1 MPAIVVHN
9 LRKFY
14 GDFEALKGISFQVEE
29 GEVFSLLGPNGAG
42 KTTTV
47 EIILSLRKK
56 SGGEVV
62 VLGSEKLTKDV
73 KDRIGVVFQQD
84 ALLQNLTVEETLK
97 MFRTVHIRGLSVD
110 DVIEMVG
117 LQEKRKALVRKLSGG
132 QRRRLSIAVAIVGD
146 PDLLILDEPTTGL
159 DPQSRRRIWEIVLWF
174 KERGRTVLLT
184 THYMDEAERISDRVC
199 IIDHGKIVEEGSPRE
214 IIERSGIESVVE
226 VIVNG
231 EKRVFSSH
239 RPEEDVKRLLKE
251 ENVESVVIR
260 KPNLEDVFIKLTGRR
275 LRD

>member
-1 MPAIVVHN
+1 MPSIVVRN
-9 LRKFY
+9 LKKFY

-47 EIILSLRKK
+47 EIILGLRKK

-117 LQEKRKALVRKLSGG
+117 LQEKRKVLVRKLSGG

-174 KERGRTVLLT
+174 KERGKTVLLT